1 MTTKLEEL
9 KASFDAAYKAAN
21 AAAREETYVA
31 VWAAT
36 AAYRAADAAAAYF
49 AELKKQENSDDH

>member
-1 MTTKLEEL
+1 MTKLEEL

-21 AAAREETYVA
+21 NAAWGPAEA
-31 VWAAT
+31 QAD
-36 AAYRAADAAAAYF
+36 AAYKAADAAEAYF